1 MPRYKLTI
9 EYNGTNFIG
18 WQKQKKGLSIQG
30 TIEKA
35 AKNFLQSEVDLT
47 VAGRTD
53 SGVHAEAQVAH
64 LDIFKKLKIKNI
76 LFGLNFYLS
85 KEKFG
90 EDISIKKVN
99 KVDSNFNARFSAKKK
114 TYKYKIYNNESR
126 SPMHAYNTWWVSQKL
141 NIVDMK
147 KASKYLLG
155 NHDFSSFRASGC
167 QAISPI
173 KTLDKIVIIKKGS
186 KGSLLAY
193 ENNYYEVSVV
203 PETKL
208 IDPTGAGDS
217 FAGGVLGYM
226 AIHGFKN
233 PLQAVLHGTAIAS
246 YTVSS
251 FGLDNLSTITEKN
264 LNQKINKIT
273 YNKV

>member
-1 MPRYKLTI
+1 MTRYKLTI
-9 EYNGTNFIG
+9 EYKGTNFIG
-18 WQKQKKGLSIQG
+18 WQKQKEGYSIQG

-35 AKNFLQSEVDLT
+35 AKNFLQSEVDLI

-53 SGVHAEAQVAH
+53 AGVHADAQVAH

-99 KVDSNFNARFSAKKK
+99 KVDANFNARFDAKKK

-147 KASKYLLG
+147 KSSKYLLG

-167 QAISPI
+167 QALSPI
-173 KTLDKIVIIKKGS
+173 KTLDKIAIIKKKNIITLTFTARSFLYNQVRIMTGTLKDVGSGLINPIALKRILQKKKRSSSGITAPS
-186 KGSLLAY
+186 KGLSLY
-193 ENNYYEVSVV
+193 KVYY
-203 PETKL
+203 
-208 IDPTGAGDS
+208 
-217 FAGGVLGYM
+217 
-226 AIHGFKN
+226 
-233 PLQAVLHGTAIAS
+233 
-246 YTVSS
+246 
-251 FGLDNLSTITEKN
+251 
-264 LNQKINKIT
+264 
-273 YNKV
+273 

>member
-18 WQKQKKGLSIQG
+18 WQKQKKGFSIQG

-35 AKNFLQSEVDLT
+35 AKNFLQSEVDLI

-53 SGVHAEAQVAH
+53 AGVHAEAQVAH

-99 KVDSNFNARFSAKKK
+99 KVDANFNARFGAKKK

-167 QAISPI
+167 QALSPV
-173 KTLDKIVIIKKGS
+173 KTLDKIAIIKKKNIITLTFTARSFLYNQVRIMTGTLKDVGSGLINPIALKRILQKKKRTSSGVTAPS
-186 KGSLLAY
+186 KGLTLY
-193 ENNYYEVSVV
+193 KVYY
-203 PETKL
+203 
-208 IDPTGAGDS
+208 
-217 FAGGVLGYM
+217 
-226 AIHGFKN
+226 
-233 PLQAVLHGTAIAS
+233 
-246 YTVSS
+246 
-251 FGLDNLSTITEKN
+251 
-264 LNQKINKIT
+264 
-273 YNKV
+273 

>member
-18 WQKQKKGLSIQG
+18 WQKQKKGFSIQG

-35 AKNFLQSEVDLT
+35 AKNFLQSEVDIT

-53 SGVHAEAQVAH
+53 AGVHADAQVAH

-99 KVDSNFNARFSAKKK
+99 KVDANFNARFGAKKK
-114 TYKYKIYNNESR
+114 IYKYKIYNNKSR

-141 NIVDMK
+141 NIFDMK

-167 QAISPI
+167 QSISPI
-173 KTLDKIVIIKKGS
+173 KTLDKIGVIKK
-186 KGSLLAY
+186 
-193 ENNYYEVSVV
+193 
-203 PETKL
+203 
-208 IDPTGAGDS
+208 
-217 FAGGVLGYM
+217 
-226 AIHGFKN
+226 
-233 PLQAVLHGTAIAS
+233 
-246 YTVSS
+246 
-251 FGLDNLSTITEKN
+251 
-264 LNQKINKIT
+264 KI
-273 YNKV
+273 

>member
-18 WQKQKKGLSIQG
+18 WQKQKKGFSIQG

-53 SGVHAEAQVAH
+53 AGVHAEAQVAH

-99 KVDSNFNARFSAKKK
+99 KVDANFNARFGAKKK

-167 QAISPI
+167 QALSPI
-173 KTLDKIVIIKKGS
+173 KTLDKIAIIKKKNIITLTFTARSFLYNQVRIMTGTLKDVGSGLINPVALKNILQKKKRTSSGVTAPS
-186 KGSLLAY
+186 KGLTLY
-193 ENNYYEVSVV
+193 KVYY
-203 PETKL
+203 
-208 IDPTGAGDS
+208 
-217 FAGGVLGYM
+217 
-226 AIHGFKN
+226 
-233 PLQAVLHGTAIAS
+233 
-246 YTVSS
+246 
-251 FGLDNLSTITEKN
+251 
-264 LNQKINKIT
+264 
-273 YNKV
+273 

>member
-1 MPRYKLTI
+1 MPRYKLTV

-18 WQKQKKGLSIQG
+18 WQKQKKGFSIQG

-35 AKNFLQSEVDLT
+35 AKNFLQSEVDLI

-53 SGVHAEAQVAH
+53 AGVHAEAQVAH

-99 KVDSNFNARFSAKKK
+99 KVDANFNARFGAKKK

-141 NIVDMK
+141 NIIDMK

-167 QAISPI
+167 QALSPV
-173 KTLDKIVIIKKGS
+173 KTLDKIAIIKKKNIITLTFTARSFLYNQVRIMTGTLKDVGS
-186 KGSLLAY
+186 G
-193 ENNYYEVSVV
+193 
-203 PETKL
+203 L
-208 IDPTGAGDS
+208 IDPITLKRILQKKKRTS
-217 FAGGVLGYM
+217 SGV
-226 AIHGFKN
+226 
-233 PLQAVLHGTAIAS
+233 TAPS
-246 YTVSS
+246 K
-251 FGLDNLSTITEKN
+251 GLTL
-264 LNQKINKIT
+264 
-273 YNKV
+273 YKVYY

>member
-18 WQKQKKGLSIQG
+18 WQKQKKGFSIQG

-35 AKNFLQSEVDLT
+35 AKNFLQSEVDLI

-53 SGVHAEAQVAH
+53 AGVHAEAQVAH

-99 KVDSNFNARFSAKKK
+99 KVDANFNARFGAKKK

-167 QAISPI
+167 QALSPV
-173 KTLDKIVIIKKGS
+173 KTLDKIAIIKKKNIITLTFTARSFLYNQVRIMTGTLKDVGSGLINPIALKRILQKKKRTSSGVTAPS
-186 KGSLLAY
+186 KGLTLHKV
-193 ENNYYEVSVV
+193 YY
-203 PETKL
+203 
-208 IDPTGAGDS
+208 
-217 FAGGVLGYM
+217 
-226 AIHGFKN
+226 
-233 PLQAVLHGTAIAS
+233 
-246 YTVSS
+246 
-251 FGLDNLSTITEKN
+251 
-264 LNQKINKIT
+264 
-273 YNKV
+273 

>member
-18 WQKQKKGLSIQG
+18 WQKQKKGFSIQG

-35 AKNFLQSEVDLT
+35 AKNFLQSEVDLI

-53 SGVHAEAQVAH
+53 AGVHAEAQVAH

-99 KVDSNFNARFSAKKK
+99 KVDANFNARFGAKKK

-126 SPMHAYNTWWVSQKL
+126 SPMHSYNTWWVSQKL

-167 QAISPI
+167 QALSPV
-173 KTLDKIVIIKKGS
+173 KTLDKIAIIKKKNIITLTFTARSFLYNQVRIMTGTLKDVGSGLINPIALKRILQKKKRTSSGVTAPS
-186 KGSLLAY
+186 KGLTLY
-193 ENNYYEVSVV
+193 KVYY
-203 PETKL
+203 
-208 IDPTGAGDS
+208 
-217 FAGGVLGYM
+217 
-226 AIHGFKN
+226 
-233 PLQAVLHGTAIAS
+233 
-246 YTVSS
+246 
-251 FGLDNLSTITEKN
+251 
-264 LNQKINKIT
+264 
-273 YNKV
+273 

>member
-18 WQKQKKGLSIQG
+18 WQKQKKGFSIQG

-35 AKNFLQSEVDLT
+35 AKNFLQSEVDLI

-53 SGVHAEAQVAH
+53 AGVHAEAQVAH

-99 KVDSNFNARFSAKKK
+99 KVDANFNARFGAKKK

-141 NIVDMK
+141 NVVDMK

-167 QAISPI
+167 QALSPV
-173 KTLDKIVIIKKGS
+173 KTLDKIAIIKKKNIITLTFTARSFLYNQVRIMTGTLKDVGSGLINPIALKNILQKKKRTSSGVTAPS
-186 KGSLLAY
+186 KGLTLY
-193 ENNYYEVSVV
+193 KVYY
-203 PETKL
+203 
-208 IDPTGAGDS
+208 
-217 FAGGVLGYM
+217 
-226 AIHGFKN
+226 
-233 PLQAVLHGTAIAS
+233 
-246 YTVSS
+246 
-251 FGLDNLSTITEKN
+251 
-264 LNQKINKIT
+264 
-273 YNKV
+273 

>member
-18 WQKQKKGLSIQG
+18 WQKQKKGFSIQG

-35 AKNFLQSEVDLT
+35 AKNFLQSEVDIT

-53 SGVHAEAQVAH
+53 AGVHADAQVAH

-99 KVDSNFNARFSAKKK
+99 KVDADFNARFDAKKK

-167 QAISPI
+167 QALSPI
-173 KTLDKIVIIKKGS
+173 KTLDKIAIIKKKNIITLTFTARSFLYNQVRIMTGTLKDVGSGLIKPEALKKILQKKKRASSGITAPS
-186 KGSLLAY
+186 KGLTLY
-193 ENNYYEVSVV
+193 KVYY
-203 PETKL
+203 
-208 IDPTGAGDS
+208 
-217 FAGGVLGYM
+217 
-226 AIHGFKN
+226 
-233 PLQAVLHGTAIAS
+233 
-246 YTVSS
+246 
-251 FGLDNLSTITEKN
+251 
-264 LNQKINKIT
+264 
-273 YNKV
+273 

>member
-18 WQKQKKGLSIQG
+18 WQKQKKGFSVQG

-35 AKNFLQSEVDLT
+35 AKNFLQNEVELT

-53 SGVHAEAQVAH
+53 AGVHADAQVAH

-90 EDISIKKVN
+90 EDVSIKKVN
-99 KVDSNFNARFSAKKK
+99 KVDANFNARFAAKKK
-114 TYKYKIYNNESR
+114 IYKYKIYNNESR

-167 QAISPI
+167 QSLSPI
-173 KTLDKIVIIKKGS
+173 KTLDKIAIIKKKNIITLTFTARSFLYNQVRIMTGTLKDVGSGLIKPKALKKILQKKKRASSGITAPS
-186 KGSLLAY
+186 KGLTLHKV
-193 ENNYYEVSVV
+193 YY
-203 PETKL
+203 
-208 IDPTGAGDS
+208 
-217 FAGGVLGYM
+217 
-226 AIHGFKN
+226 
-233 PLQAVLHGTAIAS
+233 
-246 YTVSS
+246 
-251 FGLDNLSTITEKN
+251 
-264 LNQKINKIT
+264 
-273 YNKV
+273 

>member
-18 WQKQKKGLSIQG
+18 WQKQKKGFSIQG

-35 AKNFLQSEVDLT
+35 AKNFLQSEVDLI

-53 SGVHAEAQVAH
+53 AGVHADAQVAH

-99 KVDSNFNARFSAKKK
+99 KVDANFNARFGANKK

-167 QAISPI
+167 QALSPV
-173 KTLDKIVIIKKGS
+173 KTLDKIAIIKKKNIITLTFTARSFLYNQVRIMTGTLKDVGSGLINPVALKNILQKKKRTSSGVTAPS
-186 KGSLLAY
+186 KGLTLY
-193 ENNYYEVSVV
+193 KVYY
-203 PETKL
+203 
-208 IDPTGAGDS
+208 
-217 FAGGVLGYM
+217 
-226 AIHGFKN
+226 
-233 PLQAVLHGTAIAS
+233 
-246 YTVSS
+246 
-251 FGLDNLSTITEKN
+251 
-264 LNQKINKIT
+264 
-273 YNKV
+273 

>member
-18 WQKQKKGLSIQG
+18 WQKQKKGFSIQG

-35 AKNFLQSEVDLT
+35 AKNFLQSEVDLI

-53 SGVHAEAQVAH
+53 AGVHAEAQVAH

-99 KVDSNFNARFSAKKK
+99 EVDANFNARFGAKKK
-114 TYKYKIYNNESR
+114 TYKYKIYNNECR

-167 QAISPI
+167 QALSPV
-173 KTLDKIVIIKKGS
+173 KTLDKIAIIKKKNIITLTFTARSFLYNQVRIMTGTLKDVGSGLINPIALKRILQKKKRTSSGVTAPS
-186 KGSLLAY
+186 KGLTLY
-193 ENNYYEVSVV
+193 KVYY
-203 PETKL
+203 
-208 IDPTGAGDS
+208 
-217 FAGGVLGYM
+217 
-226 AIHGFKN
+226 
-233 PLQAVLHGTAIAS
+233 
-246 YTVSS
+246 
-251 FGLDNLSTITEKN
+251 
-264 LNQKINKIT
+264 
-273 YNKV
+273 

>member
-18 WQKQKKGLSIQG
+18 WQKQKKGFSIQG

-35 AKNFLQSEVDLT
+35 AKNFLQNEVELT

-53 SGVHAEAQVAH
+53 AGVHADAQVAH
-64 LDIFKKLKIKNI
+64 LDIFKKLNIKNI

-90 EDISIKKVN
+90 EDVSIKKVN
-99 KVDSNFNARFSAKKK
+99 KVDANFNARFAAKKK
-114 TYKYKIYNNESR
+114 IYKYKIYNNKSR
-126 SPMHAYNTWWVSQKL
+126 SPLHAYNTWWVSQKL

-167 QAISPI
+167 QSLSPV
-173 KTLDKIVIIKKGS
+173 KTLDKIAIIKKKNIITLTFTARSFLYNQVRIMTVTLKYVGSGLINPVALKRILQKKKRSSSGITAPS
-186 KGSLLAY
+186 KGLTLY
-193 ENNYYEVSVV
+193 KVYY
-203 PETKL
+203 
-208 IDPTGAGDS
+208 
-217 FAGGVLGYM
+217 
-226 AIHGFKN
+226 
-233 PLQAVLHGTAIAS
+233 
-246 YTVSS
+246 
-251 FGLDNLSTITEKN
+251 
-264 LNQKINKIT
+264 
-273 YNKV
+273 

>member
-18 WQKQKKGLSIQG
+18 WQKQKKGFSIQG

-35 AKNFLQSEVDLT
+35 AKNFLQTEVNLM

-53 SGVHAEAQVAH
+53 AGVHADAQVAH

-99 KVDSNFNARFSAKKK
+99 KVDANFNARFGAKKK

-167 QAISPI
+167 QALSPV
-173 KTLDKIVIIKKGS
+173 KTLDKIAIIKKKNIITLTFTARSFLYNQVRIMTGTLKDVGSGLINPVALKRILQKKKRTSSGVTAPS
-186 KGSLLAY
+186 KGLTLFKI
-193 ENNYYEVSVV
+193 YY
-203 PETKL
+203 
-208 IDPTGAGDS
+208 
-217 FAGGVLGYM
+217 
-226 AIHGFKN
+226 
-233 PLQAVLHGTAIAS
+233 
-246 YTVSS
+246 
-251 FGLDNLSTITEKN
+251 
-264 LNQKINKIT
+264 
-273 YNKV
+273 

>member
-18 WQKQKKGLSIQG
+18 WQKQKKGFSIQG

-35 AKNFLQSEVDLT
+35 AKNFLQSEVDLI

-53 SGVHAEAQVAH
+53 AGVHAEAQVAH

-99 KVDSNFNARFSAKKK
+99 KVDANFNARFGAKKK

-141 NIVDMK
+141 NIINMK

-155 NHDFSSFRASGC
+155 KHDFSSFRASGC
-167 QAISPI
+167 QALSPI
-173 KTLDKIVIIKKGS
+173 KTLDKIAVTKKKNIITLTFTARSFLYNQVRIMTGTLKDVGSGLIKPEALKKILQKKKRASSGITAPS
-186 KGSLLAY
+186 KGLTLY
-193 ENNYYEVSVV
+193 KVYY
-203 PETKL
+203 
-208 IDPTGAGDS
+208 
-217 FAGGVLGYM
+217 
-226 AIHGFKN
+226 
-233 PLQAVLHGTAIAS
+233 
-246 YTVSS
+246 
-251 FGLDNLSTITEKN
+251 
-264 LNQKINKIT
+264 
-273 YNKV
+273 

>member
-18 WQKQKKGLSIQG
+18 WQKQKKGFSIQG

-35 AKNFLQSEVDLT
+35 AKNFLQSEVDLI

-53 SGVHAEAQVAH
+53 AGVHAEAQVAH

-99 KVDSNFNARFSAKKK
+99 KVDANFNARFGAKKK

-167 QAISPI
+167 QALSPV
-173 KTLDKIVIIKKGS
+173 KTLDKIAIIKKKNIITLTFTARSFLYNQVRIMTGTLKDVGSGLINPIALKKILQKKKRTNSGVTAPS
-186 KGSLLAY
+186 KGLTLY
-193 ENNYYEVSVV
+193 KVYY
-203 PETKL
+203 
-208 IDPTGAGDS
+208 
-217 FAGGVLGYM
+217 
-226 AIHGFKN
+226 
-233 PLQAVLHGTAIAS
+233 
-246 YTVSS
+246 
-251 FGLDNLSTITEKN
+251 
-264 LNQKINKIT
+264 
-273 YNKV
+273 

>member
-18 WQKQKKGLSIQG
+18 WQKQKKGFSIQG

-35 AKNFLQSEVDLT
+35 AKNFLQSEVDLI

-53 SGVHAEAQVAH
+53 AGVHAEAQVAH

-99 KVDSNFNARFSAKKK
+99 KVDANFNARFGAKKK

-147 KASKYLLG
+147 KASRYLLG

-167 QAISPI
+167 QALSPV
-173 KTLDKIVIIKKGS
+173 KTLDKIAIIKKKNIITLTFTARSFLYNQVRIMTGTLKDVGSGLINPIALKRILQKKKRSSLGVTAPS
-186 KGSLLAY
+186 KGLTLY
-193 ENNYYEVSVV
+193 KVYY
-203 PETKL
+203 
-208 IDPTGAGDS
+208 
-217 FAGGVLGYM
+217 
-226 AIHGFKN
+226 
-233 PLQAVLHGTAIAS
+233 
-246 YTVSS
+246 
-251 FGLDNLSTITEKN
+251 
-264 LNQKINKIT
+264 
-273 YNKV
+273 

>member
-18 WQKQKKGLSIQG
+18 WQKQKKGFSIQG

-35 AKNFLQSEVDLT
+35 AKNFLQSEVDLI

-53 SGVHAEAQVAH
+53 AGVHAEAQVAH

-99 KVDSNFNARFSAKKK
+99 KVDANFNARFCAKKK

-167 QAISPI
+167 QALSPV
-173 KTLDKIVIIKKGS
+173 KTLDKIAIIKKKNIITLTFTARSFLYNQVRIMTGTLKDVGSGLINPIALKRILQKKKRTSSGVTAPS
-186 KGSLLAY
+186 KGLTLY
-193 ENNYYEVSVV
+193 KVYY
-203 PETKL
+203 
-208 IDPTGAGDS
+208 
-217 FAGGVLGYM
+217 
-226 AIHGFKN
+226 
-233 PLQAVLHGTAIAS
+233 
-246 YTVSS
+246 
-251 FGLDNLSTITEKN
+251 
-264 LNQKINKIT
+264 
-273 YNKV
+273 

>member
-18 WQKQKKGLSIQG
+18 WQKQKKGFSIQG

-35 AKNFLQSEVDLT
+35 AKNFLQSEVGLT

-53 SGVHAEAQVAH
+53 AGVHADAQVAH

-99 KVDSNFNARFSAKKK
+99 KVEANFNARFGAKKK

-141 NIVDMK
+141 NIIDMK

-167 QAISPI
+167 QALSPI
-173 KTLDKIVIIKKGS
+173 KTLDKIAVIKKKNIITFTFTARSFLYNQVRIMTGTLKDVGSGLIKPEALKKILQKKKRASSGITAPS
-186 KGSLLAY
+186 KGLTLY
-193 ENNYYEVSVV
+193 KVYY
-203 PETKL
+203 
-208 IDPTGAGDS
+208 
-217 FAGGVLGYM
+217 
-226 AIHGFKN
+226 
-233 PLQAVLHGTAIAS
+233 
-246 YTVSS
+246 
-251 FGLDNLSTITEKN
+251 
-264 LNQKINKIT
+264 
-273 YNKV
+273 

>member
-18 WQKQKKGLSIQG
+18 WQKQKKGFSIQE

-35 AKNFLQSEVDLT
+35 AKNFLQSEVDLI

-53 SGVHAEAQVAH
+53 AGVHAEAQVAH

-76 LFGLNFYLS
+76 LFGLNFYLT

-99 KVDSNFNARFSAKKK
+99 KVDANFNARFGAKKK

-126 SPMHAYNTWWVSQKL
+126 SPMHSYNTWWVSQKL

-167 QAISPI
+167 QALSPV
-173 KTLDKIVIIKKGS
+173 KTLDKIAIIKKKNIITLTFTARSFLYNQVRIMTGTLKDVGSGLISPIALKRILQKKKRTSSGVTAPS
-186 KGSLLAY
+186 KGLTLY
-193 ENNYYEVSVV
+193 KVYY
-203 PETKL
+203 
-208 IDPTGAGDS
+208 
-217 FAGGVLGYM
+217 
-226 AIHGFKN
+226 
-233 PLQAVLHGTAIAS
+233 
-246 YTVSS
+246 
-251 FGLDNLSTITEKN
+251 
-264 LNQKINKIT
+264 
-273 YNKV
+273 

>member
-18 WQKQKKGLSIQG
+18 WQKQKKGFSIQG

-35 AKNFLQSEVDLT
+35 AKNFLQSEVDLI

-53 SGVHAEAQVAH
+53 AGVHADAQVAH

-99 KVDSNFNARFSAKKK
+99 KVDANFNARFGAKKK

-147 KASKYLLG
+147 KASKHLLG

-167 QAISPI
+167 QALSPI
-173 KTLDKIVIIKKGS
+173 KTLDKIAIIKKKNIITLTFTARSFLYNQVRIMTGTLKDVGSGLIKPEALKKILQKKKRASSGITAPS
-186 KGSLLAY
+186 KGLTLY
-193 ENNYYEVSVV
+193 KVYY
-203 PETKL
+203 
-208 IDPTGAGDS
+208 
-217 FAGGVLGYM
+217 
-226 AIHGFKN
+226 
-233 PLQAVLHGTAIAS
+233 
-246 YTVSS
+246 
-251 FGLDNLSTITEKN
+251 
-264 LNQKINKIT
+264 
-273 YNKV
+273 

>member
-18 WQKQKKGLSIQG
+18 WQKQKKGFSIQG

-35 AKNFLQSEVDLT
+35 AKNFLQSEVDLI

-53 SGVHAEAQVAH
+53 AGVHAEAQVAH

-99 KVDSNFNARFSAKKK
+99 KVDANFNARFGAKKK

-167 QAISPI
+167 QALSPV
-173 KTLDKIVIIKKGS
+173 KTLDKIAIIKKKNIITLTFTARSFLYNQVRIMTGTLKDVGSGLINPIALKNILQKKKRTSSGVTAPS
-186 KGSLLAY
+186 KGLTLY
-193 ENNYYEVSVV
+193 KVYY
-203 PETKL
+203 
-208 IDPTGAGDS
+208 
-217 FAGGVLGYM
+217 
-226 AIHGFKN
+226 
-233 PLQAVLHGTAIAS
+233 
-246 YTVSS
+246 
-251 FGLDNLSTITEKN
+251 
-264 LNQKINKIT
+264 
-273 YNKV
+273 

>member
-18 WQKQKKGLSIQG
+18 WQKQKKGFSIQG

-53 SGVHAEAQVAH
+53 AGVHAEAQVAH

-99 KVDSNFNARFSAKKK
+99 KVDANFNARFAAKKK
-114 TYKYKIYNNESR
+114 IYKYKIYNNESR

-167 QAISPI
+167 QALSPV
-173 KTLDKIVIIKKGS
+173 KTLDKIAIIKKKNIITLTFTARSFLYNQVRIMTGTLKDVGSGLIKPEALKKILQKKKRASSGITAPS
-186 KGSLLAY
+186 KGLTLY
-193 ENNYYEVSVV
+193 KVYY
-203 PETKL
+203 
-208 IDPTGAGDS
+208 
-217 FAGGVLGYM
+217 
-226 AIHGFKN
+226 
-233 PLQAVLHGTAIAS
+233 
-246 YTVSS
+246 
-251 FGLDNLSTITEKN
+251 
-264 LNQKINKIT
+264 
-273 YNKV
+273 

>member
-18 WQKQKKGLSIQG
+18 WQKQKKGFSIQG

-35 AKNFLQSEVDLT
+35 AKNFLQSEVDLI

-53 SGVHAEAQVAH
+53 AGVHADAQVAH

-99 KVDSNFNARFSAKKK
+99 KVEATFNARFDAKKK
-114 TYKYKIYNNESR
+114 VYKYRIYNNKSR

-167 QAISPI
+167 QSLSPI
-173 KTLDKIVIIKKGS
+173 KTLDKIAIIKKKNIITLTFTARSFLYNQVRIMTGTLKDVGSGLIKPKALKRILQKKKRSSSGITAPS
-186 KGSLLAY
+186 KGLTLY
-193 ENNYYEVSVV
+193 KVYY
-203 PETKL
+203 
-208 IDPTGAGDS
+208 
-217 FAGGVLGYM
+217 
-226 AIHGFKN
+226 
-233 PLQAVLHGTAIAS
+233 
-246 YTVSS
+246 
-251 FGLDNLSTITEKN
+251 
-264 LNQKINKIT
+264 
-273 YNKV
+273 

>member
-18 WQKQKKGLSIQG
+18 WQKQKKGFSIQG

-35 AKNFLQSEVDLT
+35 AKNFLQSEVDLI

-53 SGVHAEAQVAH
+53 AGVHAEAQVAH

-99 KVDSNFNARFSAKKK
+99 KVNANFNARFGAKKK
-114 TYKYKIYNNESR
+114 TYKYNIYNNESR

-167 QAISPI
+167 QALSPI
-173 KTLDKIVIIKKGS
+173 KTLDKIAVIKKKNIITFTFTARSFLYNQVRIMTGTLKDVGSGLIKPEALKKILQKKKRASSGITAPS
-186 KGSLLAY
+186 KGLTLY
-193 ENNYYEVSVV
+193 KVYY
-203 PETKL
+203 
-208 IDPTGAGDS
+208 
-217 FAGGVLGYM
+217 
-226 AIHGFKN
+226 
-233 PLQAVLHGTAIAS
+233 
-246 YTVSS
+246 
-251 FGLDNLSTITEKN
+251 
-264 LNQKINKIT
+264 
-273 YNKV
+273 

>member
-18 WQKQKKGLSIQG
+18 WQKQKKGFSIQG

-35 AKNFLQSEVDLT
+35 AKNFLQSEVDIV

-53 SGVHAEAQVAH
+53 AGVHADAQVAH

-99 KVDSNFNARFSAKKK
+99 KVDANFNARFGAKKK
-114 TYKYKIYNNESR
+114 IYKYKIYNSESR
-126 SPMHAYNTWWVSQKL
+126 SPLHAYNTWWVSQKL

-167 QAISPI
+167 QSLSPI
-173 KTLDKIVIIKKGS
+173 KTLDKIAIIKKKNIITLTFTARSFLYNQVRIMTGTLKDVGSGLINPEALTRILQKKKRSSSGITAPS
-186 KGSLLAY
+186 KGLTLY
-193 ENNYYEVSVV
+193 KVYY
-203 PETKL
+203 
-208 IDPTGAGDS
+208 
-217 FAGGVLGYM
+217 
-226 AIHGFKN
+226 
-233 PLQAVLHGTAIAS
+233 
-246 YTVSS
+246 
-251 FGLDNLSTITEKN
+251 
-264 LNQKINKIT
+264 
-273 YNKV
+273 

>member
-18 WQKQKKGLSIQG
+18 WQKQKKGFSIQG

-35 AKNFLQSEVDLT
+35 AKNFLQSEVDLI

-53 SGVHAEAQVAH
+53 AGVHAEAQVAH

-99 KVDSNFNARFSAKKK
+99 KVDANFNARFGAKKK

-126 SPMHAYNTWWVSQKL
+126 SPMHAYDTWWVSQKL

-167 QAISPI
+167 QALSPV
-173 KTLDKIVIIKKGS
+173 KTLDKIAIIKKKNIITLTFTARSFLYNQVRIMTGTLKDVGSGLINPIALKRILQKKKRTSSGVTAPS
-186 KGSLLAY
+186 KGLTLY
-193 ENNYYEVSVV
+193 KVYY
-203 PETKL
+203 
-208 IDPTGAGDS
+208 
-217 FAGGVLGYM
+217 
-226 AIHGFKN
+226 
-233 PLQAVLHGTAIAS
+233 
-246 YTVSS
+246 
-251 FGLDNLSTITEKN
+251 
-264 LNQKINKIT
+264 
-273 YNKV
+273 

>member
-18 WQKQKKGLSIQG
+18 WQKQKKGFSIQG

-35 AKNFLQSEVDLT
+35 AKNFLQSEVDIT

-53 SGVHAEAQVAH
+53 AGVHADAQVAH

-99 KVDSNFNARFSAKKK
+99 KVDANFNARFGAKKK

-167 QAISPI
+167 QSLSPI
-173 KTLDKIVIIKKGS
+173 KTLDKIAIIKKKNIITLTFTARSFLYNQVRIMTGTLKDVGSGLIKPEALKKILQKKKRASSGITAPS
-186 KGSLLAY
+186 KGLTLY
-193 ENNYYEVSVV
+193 KVYY
-203 PETKL
+203 
-208 IDPTGAGDS
+208 
-217 FAGGVLGYM
+217 
-226 AIHGFKN
+226 
-233 PLQAVLHGTAIAS
+233 
-246 YTVSS
+246 
-251 FGLDNLSTITEKN
+251 
-264 LNQKINKIT
+264 
-273 YNKV
+273 

>member
-18 WQKQKKGLSIQG
+18 WQKQKKGFSIQG

-35 AKNFLQSEVDLT
+35 AKNFLQSEVDIT

-53 SGVHAEAQVAH
+53 AGVHADAQVAH

-99 KVDSNFNARFSAKKK
+99 KVDAEFNARFNAKKK

-141 NIVDMK
+141 NILDMK

-173 KTLDKIVIIKKGS
+173 KTLDKIAIIKKKNIITLTFTARSFLYNQVRIMTGTLKDVGSGLIKPEALKKILQKKKRASSGITAPS
-186 KGSLLAY
+186 KGLTLY
-193 ENNYYEVSVV
+193 KVYY
-203 PETKL
+203 
-208 IDPTGAGDS
+208 
-217 FAGGVLGYM
+217 
-226 AIHGFKN
+226 
-233 PLQAVLHGTAIAS
+233 
-246 YTVSS
+246 
-251 FGLDNLSTITEKN
+251 
-264 LNQKINKIT
+264 
-273 YNKV
+273 

>member
-18 WQKQKKGLSIQG
+18 WQKQKKGFSIQE

-35 AKNFLQSEVDLT
+35 AKNFLQSEVDLI

-53 SGVHAEAQVAH
+53 AGVHAEAQVAH

-99 KVDSNFNARFSAKKK
+99 KVDANFNARFGAKKK

-167 QAISPI
+167 QALSPV
-173 KTLDKIVIIKKGS
+173 KTLDKIAIIKKKNIITLTFTARSFLYNQVRIMTGTLKDVGSGLISPVALKRILQKKKRTSSGVTAPS
-186 KGSLLAY
+186 KGLTLY
-193 ENNYYEVSVV
+193 KVYY
-203 PETKL
+203 
-208 IDPTGAGDS
+208 
-217 FAGGVLGYM
+217 
-226 AIHGFKN
+226 
-233 PLQAVLHGTAIAS
+233 
-246 YTVSS
+246 
-251 FGLDNLSTITEKN
+251 
-264 LNQKINKIT
+264 
-273 YNKV
+273 